1 MGGRGARGRLAG
13 CCVGCSGRT
22 QHRACTALEPRAA
35 LCSLQPAACARTVL
49 GTACTRTRVPAPRR
63 THTPLARTRL
73 RLVPLRYVEAIITV
87 IVEVAGASIF
97 GYMIGNIASVIADFD
112 KFSSVQKER
121 MEEIKSYLTFKRVPR
136 ALSKSVRKY
145 YGHYYDRRGVDAL
158 KQDWG
163 ALPNIIKAELV
174 KFMNKEFVDQFHCFL
189 PVAGYDFI
197 EVLVEQLRPLMVELG
212 TVIAGVEKQPP
223 APSPP
228 SCDFFLICTGEVHKL
243 TTLDPATEVSFK
255 EGDDNDAQGESG
267 GGMQLLSL
275 DSRNSS
281 SSSRLERIMRPGEW
295 FGHIEL
301 LAAFDEIQA
310 EEETGERP
318 SPLQWRHEYKAKRI
332 CELLYLVSNDFYSNI
347 DSYSLFRDV
356 LEVQDA
362 GHEEDLDEEDD
373 LEMGGKAAPAISD
386 SSTVLSASSS
396 SAGEYGAPPPVS
408 VPEGD
413 VLDNRH
419 LGDQQSAA
427 PTRDL
432 LSPAAAVAGI
442 AGLAAAKKAA
452 RAASA
457 GKPAAMK
464 GIDVA
469 AKWGGA
475 KPKAAAGAPHPPHSQ
490 AQLDAQLLRQKIE
503 TEVFGLPLRR
513 ADQIT
518 DSDILALIRSRA
530 ESALPAPASAP
541 SAASGPGTPKAP
553 VSSGPLTPSRTP
565 RPSSDMSD

>member
-1 MGGRGARGRLAG
+1 MLRGLLGPHPAPRLYGSGASRGVL
-13 CCVGCSGRT
+13 
-22 QHRACTALEPRAA
+22 QPAA
-35 LCSLQPAACARTVL
+35 YSLQPAPGRCWALPARAPVCL
-49 GTACTRTRVPAPRR
+49 RRVAL
-63 THTPLARTRL
+63 TPLARTRL
-73 RLVPLRYVEAIITV
+73 RLVTLRYVEAIITV

-419 LGDQQSAA
+419 LGDQQSSD
-427 PTRDL
+427 PKRDL

-452 RAASA
+452 RVASA